1 MSLHSD
7 TLCHYVYILSP
18 DVALII
24 ICHNDILRGI
34 FLLHMYSVLI
44 VGGHRGRDH
53 MVVLC
58 LHMPLVII
66 PIINDCMF
74 DSVMRLLWLCYRRNV
89 EREIIH
95 RYCSLQNA
103 THYRLVALLPLWS
116 VLWCVFI
123 LLFWCILCVLVLLFM
138 CIVCVFILLLL
149 YIIYVRDLLFCVLSM
164 IILLLLCIVCVLVLL
179 LFCIFCVFVLLFLCI
194 VCVFVCCFCVFSV
207 CSFCCFFCI
216 VWPFCYLYLS
226 SMCSCFLCIFHEF
239 TLLFL

>member
-24 ICHNDILRGI
+24 ICHNDILHGI

-74 DSVMRLLWLCYRRNV
+74 DSVMPLL
-89 EREIIH
+89 
-95 RYCSLQNA
+95 
-103 THYRLVALLPLWS
+103 
-116 VLWCVFI
+116 
-123 LLFWCILCVLVLLFM
+123 
-138 CIVCVFILLLL
+138 
-149 YIIYVRDLLFCVLSM
+149 
-164 IILLLLCIVCVLVLL
+164 
-179 LFCIFCVFVLLFLCI
+179 
-194 VCVFVCCFCVFSV
+194 
-207 CSFCCFFCI
+207 
-216 VWPFCYLYLS
+216 
-226 SMCSCFLCIFHEF
+226 
-239 TLLFL
+239 